1 MANVIQPSNDRNL
14 SAQEQNQI
22 LTLKNKYAEYQAA
35 GNKAG
40 MEQAH
45 AEAEAIRQKYGY
57 SGGEDGSGY
66 IPLETPAG
74 GTASAPALGGNTTGA
89 QATAPTETGTASLS
103 TQDLQ
108 LSAEQQQQIL
118 NLKQQYA
125 NSQASGDAAGMEAAH
140 RKAEAIRAG
149 YGYSGGLDG
158 SGRNA
163 GGISAD
169 LVAKWLED
177 YKAANTTY
185 SHNKGYAD
193 WSNGYGVNMNLRSMA
208 NYVRQQMQANENA
221 MTGADAAT
229 REYLHDQNLQLAQL
243 LAKYNGGAQSTYNE
257 ALGRWETDNANLG
270 YGYNVGQYNDPA
282 FYQKV
287 YGMTPEEM
295 EKYRNDTDRYRNFV
309 DQSIVRNWQDES
321 SGYTGVYAPYVNGP
335 LLRGMGSSGYYS
347 EPEYDA
353 QGDGFMDEYDT
364 YEILYDKDGNIVK
377 KTPFIKPYMQSVSD
391 YTRQH
396 SQWVDE
402 NGIIRA
408 NGRSMGLSEQNGGNG
423 MYAGNVYRNPDY
435 VYDADTGTGSFS
447 DPYYMNLLSEYSRAV
462 RDNGEVPAAIGTV
475 SPAAAPVIPAV
486 NPVTPAAAPISGEPV
501 AEPQRVVQDRVNAT
515 PSIGYT
521 GGGVSGGASASG
533 SYSGGSGL
541 PSYEGGS
548 ITDYINQVYDA
559 QNAQEIAALAK
570 AYEQSMAELNTAENE
585 AAAQYAESRRQAA
598 GASDRNIANWNELA
612 VAQGLNSGAIGQARL
627 AQNNQLQSD
636 LTTLLAAEAANQ
648 AEIENQRALLAKE
661 YEFAIAQ
668 AQAAND
674 YERAMALW
682 EEAVRVDGQ
691 LTSQQASTGG
701 RNYNYSTKLLE
712 DAKKDKTG
720 SDDDDDDDDDGD
732 SSVSVSSSSTPP
744 YGSYAQMMRD
754 VLADDSGMAY
764 DSKVYEIEQAK
775 KNKKITE
782 DEARMLLGEIGSRNS
797 GLYAVSP
804 YEVASAKADIKA
816 YVQLYNRDANSIYQM
831 LTKNGYNDKTI
842 EAAFSSMGIG

>member
-1 MANVIQPSNDRNL
+1 MANVLSGADQQHLNADQQKQIQ
-14 SAQEQNQI
+14 A
-22 LTLKNKYAEYQAA
+22 LKDQWAKANASGDQAA
-35 GNKAG
+35 MNAAN
-40 MEQAH
+40 QQ
-45 AEAEAIRQKYGY
+45 AEAIRAQAGY
-57 SGGEDGSGY
+57 SGGSSGSEY
-66 IPLETPAG
+66 VPL
-74 GTASAPALGGNTTGA
+74 GNTTGT

-125 NSQASGDAAGMEAAH
+125 NAQASGDAAGMEAAH
-140 RKAEAIRAG
+140 RQAEAIRAG
-149 YGYSGGLDG
+149 YGYSGGMDG

-282 FYQKV
+282 FYQNV

-423 MYAGNVYRNPDY
+423 MYAGDVYRNPDY

-462 RDNGEVPAAIGTV
+462 RDNGEVPEANGTI
-475 SPAAAPVIPAV
+475 SPAATPVIPAA
-486 NPVTPAAAPISGEPV
+486 NPVTPAAAPVSGEPV

-515 PSIGYT
+515 PSIGYP

-701 RNYNYSTKLLE
+701 RNYNYASSILDSVL
-712 DAKKDKTG
+712 AGKDKTG
-720 SDDDDDDDDDGD
+720 GGNPDDGPANPNTGGGGG
-732 SSVSVSSSSTPP
+732 SSTSP

-764 DSKVYEIEQAK
+764 DAKRFEIEYARQ
-775 KNKKITE
+775 NGMIS
-782 DEARMLLGEIGSRNS
+782 DSEANMLLGEIGSS
-797 GLYAVSP
+797 GSGMYASP
-804 YEVASAKADIKA
+804 LSDIASAKNYATTFMQVNKTNDA
-816 YVQLYNRDANSIYQM
+816 ASLYRALSS
-831 LTKNGYNDKTI
+831 KGYSDKTI
-842 EAAFSSMGIG
+842 YDVFSRMNIG